1 MGMRREIVEGLIRCL
16 TDGDREELDR
26 IVDEMTPE
34 EMDEFAMLVLRVLR
48 KAGVMTTTADL
59 EKEIECLKREVR
71 ELRGEVEG
79 IKKQVEVLDRIL
91 ERVEKRLERGWIGES
106 LERCLKWAEKQGAGK
121 VTITFFEKT

>member
-1 MGMRREIVEGLIRCL
+1 MR
-16 TDGDREELDR
+16 
-26 IVDEMTPE
+26 
-34 EMDEFAMLVLRVLR
+34 
-48 KAGVMTTTADL
+48 GVTTADL

-79 IKKQVEVLDRIL
+79 IKKRVAVLEQI
-91 ERVEKRLERGWIGES
+91 EKRLERKWLEES